1 MNLRRKKPIT
11 ALIVLLFSM
20 LLFAQDFQYGEFT
33 IAQIHYDGGGDWY
46 ANPSALPNLLQ
57 FIAEHTKINL
67 NMKPA
72 KVRLD
77 ENDIFNYPYIYI
89 TGHGNIKFSDTEV
102 KNLRLFFDSGGFL
115 HADDNYGMDKS
126 FRREIA
132 KIFPNEEWIEL
143 PFEHEI
149 YHQTFSFPSGLPKIH
164 EHDNKPPQGFG
175 IFRNGRL
182 VIFYTYECDLGDG
195 WEDPH
200 VHKDPEHLRRKALQ
214 MGTNIVVYALTH

>member
-1 MNLRRKKPIT
+1 MNLRRKNPTI
-11 ALIVLLFSM
+11 ALIVSLFSTF
-20 LLFAQDFQYGEFT
+20 LFAQDFPHGKFT

-57 FIAEHTKINL
+57 FIAENTKINL
-67 NMKPA
+67 DLKPS

-77 ENDIFNYPYIYI
+77 ENDLFNYPYIYI
-89 TGHGNIKFSDTEV
+89 TGHGNIKFSETEI
-102 KNLRLFFDSGGFL
+102 KNLRLFFNSGGFL

-132 KIFPNEEWIEL
+132 KIFPDEKWFEL

-149 YHQTFSFPSGLPKIH
+149 YHQTFSFPNGLHKIH
-164 EHDNKPPQGFG
+164 EHDNKPPQGLG

-195 WEDPH
+195 WEDPN
-200 VHKDPEHLRRKALQ
+200 VHKDPEQLRQKALQ
-214 MGTNIVVYALTH
+214 MGTNIIVYALTH